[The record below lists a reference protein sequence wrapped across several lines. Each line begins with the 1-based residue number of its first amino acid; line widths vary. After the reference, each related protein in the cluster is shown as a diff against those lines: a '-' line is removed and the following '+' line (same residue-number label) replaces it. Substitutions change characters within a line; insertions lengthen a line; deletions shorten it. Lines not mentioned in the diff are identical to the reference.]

1 MAVAAIGLGVAS
13 GVMGFMSSKAQAAQ
27 AAASTAF
34 QNTVADEKAKLNLE
48 MQKKSF
54 KRRSENVE
62 KQYKIN
68 ADEMSRQYEQ
78 TQAVFN
84 EQMAQFAYKS
94 QGMINQLAQVEGSI
108 RARGGAVG
116 RSSER
121 VAAVRALGEYGRQ
134 SRKMLDNM
142 QSADRQLERNM
153 QDIKATWAKADRAAW
168 QTLLTNQPLPTF
180 VAKTPIPKFNS
191 GLAIGN
197 ALISGMST
205 AHSMTSAGLFN
216 SESYKNTVIGD
227 FFGIPRGA

>member
-1 MAVAAIGLGVAS
+1 MAIAAIGLGIAQ
-13 GVMGFMSSKAQAAQ
+13 GVMGFMGSKAQAAK
-27 AAASTAF
+27 AAADTAF
-34 QNTVADEKAKLNLE
+34 QNTINEERAKLNLE
-48 MQKKSF
+48 MQRKSF
-54 KRRSENVE
+54 DRRGKQVK
-62 KQYKIN
+62 KQYKVN

-134 SRKMLDNM
+134 SRKLLDNM

-168 QTLLTNQPLPTF
+168 QTLLTNQPLPEF
-180 VAKTPIPKFNS
+180 VAKVPVPKFNS

-197 ALISGMST
+197 AVLSGMST
-205 AHSMTSAGLFN
+205 ANSLTSDGLFN
-216 SESYKNTVIGD
+216 SKSYGKGS
-227 FFGIPRGA
+227 FLSRLFGGE

>member
-1 MAVAAIGLGVAS
+1 
-13 GVMGFMSSKAQAAQ
+13 MGFMGSKAQAAK
-27 AAASTAF
+27 AAADTAF
-34 QNTVADEKAKLNLE
+34 QNTINEERAKLNLE

-54 KRRSENVE
+54 KRRGEQVK
-62 KQYKIN
+62 KQYKVN

-108 RARGGAVG
+108 RARGGAQG

-153 QDIKATWAKADRAAW
+153 QDIKATWTLK
-168 QTLLTNQPLPTF
+168 QTVPHGRPCLLTSRCLRLLLRFLYLSSILTCNRQDA
-180 VAKTPIPKFNS
+180 V
-191 GLAIGN
+191 
-197 ALISGMST
+197 ISGMST
-205 AHSMTSAGLFN
+205 AHGMTSSGLFN
-216 SESYKNTVIGD
+216 AESYGEGT
-227 FFGIPRGA
+227 FFNKLFGG